1 MKKITAYK
9 TADGAIFETPL
20 AAETHLRSLYEKLLQ
35 QLCMSLFLDSNEGAK
50 QVVKQNIDAFAD
62 LKEVSDDLKSIDLIK
77 ASRVLI
83 STSPEKDK

>member
-1 MKKITAYK
+1 
-9 TADGAIFETPL
+9 
-20 AAETHLRSLYEKLLQ
+20 
-35 QLCMSLFLDSNEGAK
+35 MSLFLDSNEGAK